1 MPKVPKSILIVSII
15 EILKKLNG
23 KASDKELYEEL
34 RKVYDIQF
42 SQFLQI
48 LMTMEIQGMIS
59 VNMPKDDLRI
69 VELV

>member
-1 MPKVPKSILIVSII
+1 LPKVPKSILIVSII

>member
-1 MPKVPKSILIVSII
+1 MPKAPKGMLIVSII

-34 RKVYDIQF
+34 RKIYDIQF

-48 LMTMEIQGMIS
+48 LMTMEIQGMIT

-69 VELV
+69 IELI

>member
-1 MPKVPKSILIVSII
+1 MLVVSII
-15 EILKKLNG
+15 EFLKKLNG

-34 RKVYDIQF
+34 RKIYDIQF

-48 LMTMEIQGMIS
+48 LMTMEIQGMIA

-69 VELV
+69 IELV